1 MVKKVLGG
9 LLIFSMVLSSFIPVA
24 VVNAETADA
33 IEQED
38 SAGTVD
44 VGPDLENENLNTI
57 INKLDLFE
65 VEPTVLPNRYENSDG
80 SISIDFIM
88 GDTGEYDMS
97 FTVTNNPDI
106 SFYGIACGMALDEAN
121 NILKD
126 LGWPPSRGSSGTIR
140 GYYNYGDNVTA
151 IHLWINND
159 TITAWEWRNFLEG
172 DISENPFTDVPYDA
186 WFYDSVIYVFN
197 NWIMTGLDSRT
208 FGPSEIL
215 SRAQF
220 ATILYRMEGEPD
232 VSGLAA
238 AEFPDVP
245 DGIWYDDAVTWAS
258 ASGIITGYTEGAEAG
273 TFGASDAITRAQMA
287 TMMYRY
293 AEYKGYDITTNGDLL
308 DFPDAGEV
316 PDFAADGMLWAVDNG
331 IITGDESEEVR
342 MLKPQNTA
350 SRAVGATIIT
360 RFLDQIA

>member
-9 LLIFSMVLSSFIPVA
+9 LLVFSMVLSSFVPAA
-24 VVNAETADA
+24 VVNAQDDPGSSV
-33 IEQED
+33 QED
-38 SAGTVD
+38 VDSYDIGDLLDQEQPEEIARLLNLQETDPQLFPNSGIRYGDENFWIEYWPGETPISAENNSNPQITYHGVGIGDSLEEIEPIMKSLGWEPPRSEGTFYLKSTD
-44 VGPDLENENLNTI
+44 TRWYGLDLEASNGIVTSWVWWNW
-57 INKLDLFE
+57 
-65 VEPTVLPNRYENSDG
+65 VEG
-80 SISIDFIM
+80 
-88 GDTGEYDMS
+88 
-97 FTVTNNPDI
+97 
-106 SFYGIACGMALDEAN
+106 
-121 NILKD
+121 D
-126 LGWPPSRGSSGTIR
+126 LGET
-140 GYYNYGDNVTA
+140 
-151 IHLWINND
+151 
-159 TITAWEWRNFLEG
+159 
-172 DISENPFTDVPYDA
+172 PFTDVPYGA
-186 WFYDSVIYVFN
+186 WFYDSVVYVYK

-208 FGPSEIL
+208 FGPSEML

-238 AEFPDVP
+238 AEFPDAP

-308 DFPDAGEV
+308 DFPDAGEI

-331 IITGDESEEVR
+331 IITGDESEEVK